1 MFSAYEISDRDSGM
15 IQEFLSILN
24 NSRAENT
31 FVDAEKILQLISS
44 RIPGVLYQFKVD
56 TDGRRSLPYVSPRV
70 EEYIGLSAETVM
82 NDIDKWFALAHPDD
96 LPGLEKSIVDSIH
109 NLSVWNWEGRFICF
123 DNEVRWLQVSST
135 PEKLQD
141 GGILWG
147 GVLLDNTECYKNEQA
162 LKKSEALHEKARTL
176 SGIGHWGLIP
186 STGEVT
192 GSDELSRIFGFS
204 QNETTLDEF
213 IDIVHPDDRSM
224 NLACIQRG
232 AEHGESWNIKHR
244 IVFPDGAEKW
254 VHAIGEAVTDKNG
267 NVIQLIGTVQDI
279 TEQKNRSEE
288 LQGFK
293 KILDQ
298 TLDSVFIFDA
308 DSLLFTYVNE
318 GAMQQTGY
326 TREEMLGMHP
336 YEIKPD
342 YTETDFRALITPLIS
357 GDELSINFEA
367 VHLHKDG
374 SKIPVEIFLQYVP
387 QEGGQSSFVAIVRDI
402 TARAQLENELDA
414 YRGVLETLVD
424 ERTAELSE
432 ACDAAERSSQA
443 KSIFLSR
450 MSHELRTPLNA
461 ILGFGQMLELDE
473 EGFTDTQKENIQEI
487 LGAGRHLLDLI
498 NDVLNL
504 SKIESGKLEVLMGSV
519 HLDELLSQCLSL
531 VQPQAAN
538 RDLGIVNHVSG
549 MGYIVWADFTRL
561 KQVLVNLLSNA
572 VKYNREHGLI
582 TLTSEIIDNKYC
594 RILVTDGG
602 NGITKDN
609 LEKLFVPFEQLE
621 ETANIEGTGIGLV
634 ISKHLMRLMGGSVG
648 VKSTPGKGSTF
659 WVDIALVDG
668 V

>member
-1 MFSAYEISDRDSGM
+1 M
-15 IQEFLSILN
+15 IQDFLNILN
-24 NSRAENT
+24 NSHAENA
-31 FVDAEKILQLISS
+31 FVDAEKILQLIGS
-44 RIPGVLYQFKVD
+44 RIPGVLYQFKID
-56 TDGRRSLPYVSPRV
+56 TNGRRSLPYVSPKI

-82 NDIDKWFALAHPDD
+82 DDVGKWFALAHPDD
-96 LPGLEKSIVDSIH
+96 LPGLEKSIVDSMH
-109 NLSVWNWEGRFICF
+109 NLSAWNWEGRFICF
-123 DNEVRWLQVSST
+123 DNEVRWLQGSST

-141 GGILWG
+141 GSILWG
-147 GVLLDNTECYKNEQA
+147 GVILDITERYKNEEA
-162 LKKSEALHEKARTL
+162 LRKSEALHEKAQTM

-186 STGEVT
+186 ATGEVT
-192 GSDELSRIFGFS
+192 GSDELFRIFGLS
-204 QNETTLDEF
+204 QNKTTLDEF
-213 IDIVHPDDRSM
+213 IDIVHPNDRSM

-232 AEHGESWNIKHR
+232 ADDGESWNIKHR
-244 IVFPDGAEKW
+244 IVCPDGAEKW

-267 NVIQLIGTVQDI
+267 NVIELIGTVQDI
-279 TEQKNRSEE
+279 TKHKRRSEE

-293 KILDQ
+293 NILDQ

-336 YEIKPD
+336 YDIKPD
-342 YTETDFRALITPLIS
+342 YTETDFRALIAPLIS
-357 GDELSINFEA
+357 RDEQSINLEA
-367 VHLHKDG
+367 IHLHKDG
-374 SKIPVEIFLQYVP
+374 SLIPVEIFLQYVP
-387 QEGGQSSFVAIVRDI
+387 LEEGRSSFVAIVRDV

-432 ACDAAERSSQA
+432 ARDVAERSSQA
-443 KSIFLSR
+443 KSTFLSR

-473 EGFTDTQKENIQEI
+473 EGFTVTQKENVQEI
-487 LGAGRHLLDLI
+487 LEAGRHLLDLI

-504 SKIESGKLEVLMGSV
+504 SKIESGKLEVIMGSV
-519 HLDELLSQCLSL
+519 ELDELLSQCLSL
-531 VQPQAAN
+531 IQPQAAD
-538 RDLGIVNHVSG
+538 RDLGIVNHISG
-549 MGYIVWADFTRL
+549 NGYTVWADFTRF
-561 KQVLVNLLSNA
+561 KQVLLNLLSNA

-582 TLTSEIIDNKYC
+582 TLTSEIIDNEYC

-609 LEKLFVPFEQLE
+609 LEKLFVPFVQLA
-621 ETANIEGTGIGLV
+621 ETSNIEGTGIGLV
-634 ISKHLMRLMGGSVG
+634 ISKHLMGLMGGSVG

-668 V
+668 A

>member
-1 MFSAYEISDRDSGM
+1 M

-24 NSRAENT
+24 NSRAENA
-31 FVDAEKILQLISS
+31 FVDAEKILQLIGS

-56 TDGRRSLPYVSPRV
+56 TNGRRSLPYVSPKV
-70 EEYIGLSAETVM
+70 EEYIGLSAEAVM
-82 NDIDKWFALAHPDD
+82 NDVDKWFALAHPDD
-96 LPGLEKSIVDSIH
+96 LPGLEKSIVNSMN

-123 DNEVRWLQVSST
+123 DNEMRWLQVSST

-141 GGILWG
+141 GDILWG
-147 GVLLDNTECYKNEQA
+147 GVLLDNTERYKNEQA
-162 LKKSEALHEKARTL
+162 LKKSEALHEKAQTL

-192 GSDELSRIFGFS
+192 GSDELFRILGLP
-204 QNETTLDEF
+204 QNETTLDKF

-224 NLACIQRG
+224 NLACIHRG
-232 AEHGESWNIKHR
+232 ADHGESWNIKHR
-244 IVFPDGAEKW
+244 IVCPDGAEKW

-267 NVIQLIGTVQDI
+267 NVIELIGTVQDI
-279 TEQKNRSEE
+279 TERKRRSEE

-293 KILDQ
+293 NVLDQ

-326 TREEMLGMHP
+326 TREEMLDMHP

-342 YTETDFRALITPLIS
+342 YTETDFRALITPLVS
-357 GDELSINFEA
+357 GDEQSINFEA
-367 VHLHKDG
+367 IHLHKDG

-387 QEGGQSSFVAIVRDI
+387 QEEGRPSFVAIVRDI

-432 ACDAAERSSQA
+432 ARDTAERSSQA
-443 KSIFLSR
+443 KSMFLSR

-473 EGFTDTQKENIQEI
+473 EVFTDTQKENIQEI

-531 VQPQAAN
+531 IQPQAAN

-621 ETANIEGTGIGLV
+621 DTANIEGTGIGLV
-634 ISKHLMRLMGGSVG
+634 ISKHLMRMMGGSVG